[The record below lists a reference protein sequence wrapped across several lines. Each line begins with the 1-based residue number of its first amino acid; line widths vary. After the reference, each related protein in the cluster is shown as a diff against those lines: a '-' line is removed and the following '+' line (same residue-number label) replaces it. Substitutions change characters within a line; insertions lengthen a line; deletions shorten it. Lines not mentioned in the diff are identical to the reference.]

1 MMELQPQQIDVE
13 IETEDPEREQE
24 RMEERLQT
32 FGHSLAKQRDEW
44 IRDRYSYGVDKRWIE
59 DEDQYN
65 GKDNIN
71 KAASQ
76 MMTSVEQGYPVTTQ
90 GAKPHR
96 STVFIGMTR
105 QKTNAAEA
113 RVADILLPTDDRN
126 WGITPTPN
134 PYLMNMLKDDRAA
147 TDQGPVGQ
155 QMGQQPGME
164 MGQQAN
170 MPAMPPPQAP
180 GMPQPAAAPAGI
192 PAPPQPGPMAG
203 MPMPPQGGL
212 AAMAMPPAGPQP
224 VTDQAG
230 QQLRMKD
237 VARAV
242 MDMANKKAEAMERE
256 IEDQL
261 TECDYNSELRKMIH
275 DAAVLGTGVI
285 RGPIVTNRTRK
296 AWQPYTDAQGQQ
308 VHQIE
313 IVEELAPASFRVDP
327 RNVWPD
333 PACGEN
339 VHRGKGIY
347 EREQVT
353 AKQIRELAKQPGF
366 MKAQLRKVLE
376 EGPKRSA
383 TMQELKDEDQRDV
396 ARDLYEMWTY
406 WGEVE
411 HDDLDAA
418 GVDAGEKDE
427 LKSISACVIMIN
439 STVVKAFLN
448 PLEGGDLP
456 YDFYVWEKVS
466 SSCWGYGIPYL
477 MRSQQKV
484 LNAAWRQMMDN
495 AGVSSGP
502 QIVMKPS
509 VIQPADKQW
518 QITSRKVWY
527 ATDDVDDVSKAFA
540 TFEFSS
546 HQAELAGIIKMA
558 TELVDQETGV
568 PTILQGEKGAAP
580 DTVGGMQMLMNSA
593 NVVLR
598 RLVKQFDDMVTRP
611 HIRRYYDYNMLYNE
625 DEEIKG
631 DFSINARGSS
641 ALLIRDIQ
649 NQAFLNLLAA
659 GANPIYGM
667 YLDTEKLFR
676 KALQAQHVDPTDVFK
691 SEEEIEQIKEQQ
703 KAMANQPPPPDPR
716 IEAANLRAQ
725 TDLQRAQMQNQGDMA
740 EIEAR
745 MQKMQQEAQ
754 LKMAELEIQREVEM
768 LKMSNAQN
776 LSLEKIKAQ
785 LADTAIKERGRKE
798 LFAAEQDLKIR
809 MGSGI

>member
-1 MMELQPQQIDVE
+1 MELQPQQIDVE
-13 IETEDPEREQE
+13 IEEIDPEVEREKK
-24 RMEERLQT
+24 EERLQA
-32 FGHSLAKQRDEW
+32 FGRTLSKQRDEW
-44 IRDRYSYGVDKRWIE
+44 VRDRYSYGVDKRWLE

-65 GKDNIN
+65 NKDNIA

-90 GAKPHR
+90 MAKPHR

-134 PYLMNMLKDDRAA
+134 PYLMNMLKDERPA
-147 TDQGPVGQ
+147 TDAGPVGQ
-155 QMGQQPGME
+155 QMGQQQGLPAPQGGM
-164 MGQQAN
+164 A
-170 MPAMPPPQAP
+170 PPPQGGMAP
-180 GMPQPAAAPAGI
+180 SQPTMAPPGI
-192 PAPPQPGPMAG
+192 PAPPQPGMA
-203 MPMPPQGGL
+203 PEAPTGL
-212 AAMAMPPAGPQP
+212 AAMAMGPQGP
-224 VTDQAG
+224 QQVTDQAG
-230 QQLRMKD
+230 QPMRMKD
-237 VARAV
+237 IAREV
-242 MDMANKKAEAMERE
+242 MNLANKKAEAMQRE

-261 TECDYNSELRKMIH
+261 IECDYNGELRKMLH
-275 DAAVLGTGVI
+275 DAAVFGTGVI

-327 RNVWPD
+327 HNVWPD

-339 VHRGKGIY
+339 IHHGKGVY
-347 EREQVT
+347 EREQIT

-366 MKAQLRKVLE
+366 MKSQLRKVLE
-376 EGPKRSA
+376 EGPKRSH
-383 TMQELKDEDQRDV
+383 TMEELRDDDQRDV

-418 GVDAGEKDE
+418 GVDAGDKDE
-427 LKSISACVIMIN
+427 LKSVSACVIIIN

-456 YDFYVWEKVS
+456 YDFYVWEKVANS
-466 SSCWGYGIPYL
+466 VWGYGIPYL

-502 QIVMKPS
+502 QIVMKPN

-518 QITSRKVWY
+518 QLSSRKIWY

-540 TFEFSS
+540 TFEFNS
-546 HQAELAGIIKMA
+546 HQAELSGIIKMA

-625 DEEIKG
+625 DEEVKG

-676 KALQAQHVDPTDVFK
+676 KALQAQHIDPTDVFK

-725 TDLQRAQMQNQGDMA
+725 TDLQRAQMQNEGDMA
-740 EIEAR
+740 EIQAR
-745 MQKMQQEAQ
+745 QVKMQQEAEI
-754 LKMAELEIQREVEM
+754 KMAELELTREIEM

-798 LFAAEQDLKIR
+798 LFAAEQDLKMR

>member
-1 MMELQPQQIDVE
+1 MELQPQQIDVE
-13 IETEDPEREQE
+13 IENEDPEVERE

-134 PYLMNMLKDDRAA
+134 PYLMNMLKDERPASDA
-147 TDQGPVGQ
+147 GPMGQ
-155 QMGQQPGME
+155 QMGQQQGLPMEQPGM
-164 MGQQAN
+164 A
-170 MPAMPPPQAP
+170 PPPQGGMAP
-180 GMPQPAAAPAGI
+180 PQPTMAPPNI
-192 PAPPQPGPMAG
+192 PAPPPPG
-203 MPMPPQGGL
+203 MPPEAATGL
-212 AAMAMPPAGPQP
+212 AAMAMGPQGP
-224 VTDQAG
+224 QQVTDQAG
-230 QQLRMKD
+230 QPMRMKD

-261 TECDYNSELRKMIH
+261 IECDYNSELRKVIH

-339 VHRGKGIY
+339 IHRGKGIY

-418 GVDAGEKDE
+418 GVNPGEKDE

-540 TFEFSS
+540 TFEFNS

-659 GANPIYGM
+659 GSNPVYGM

-676 KALQAQHVDPTDVFK
+676 KALQAQHIDPTDVFK

-725 TDLQRAQMQNQGDMA
+725 TDLQRAQLQNQGDMA

-754 LKMAELEIQREVEM
+754 LKMAELQIQREVEM